1 MPPTTNFFFNNF
13 NSASEQRL
21 FADLSTEMIKM
32 YGVETYYMPRTH
44 VALDQLFDA
53 DTLSRFDH
61 AIPFEMYIKNF
72 SGYEGEG
79 DMLSKFGITMADQ
92 ITFCISRTRFAEDIG
107 GQYNLIR
114 PNEGD
119 LIYLGMTSALFEIKF
134 VEHES
139 VFYQTGSLQFY
150 ELKCERFNYNSET
163 IDTGIFDIDAISN
176 TYSEAGNVL
185 STLSGITI
193 ETLNGEPITLTVSTD
208 PAAQNDLFVNS
219 ASTFVDF
226 SVTNPFGDVI

>member
-1 MPPTTNFFFNNF
+1 MPTTNFFFNNF
-13 NSASEQRL
+13 SSASEQRL
-21 FADLSTEMIKM
+21 FADLTTEMIKM

-44 VALDQLFDA
+44 VAIDQLFDA
-53 DTLSRFDH
+53 DALSKFDH

-107 GQYNLIR
+107 SQYDLIR
-114 PNEGD
+114 PLEGD

-163 IDTGIFDIDAISN
+163 MDTGIADIDSISN
-176 TYSEAGNVL
+176 TYSEAGNTL
-185 STLSGITI
+185 STISGITL
-193 ETLNGEPITLTVSTD
+193 ETQEGEPITLTTSTD
-208 PAAQNDLFVNS
+208 PAAQNDFFVNS